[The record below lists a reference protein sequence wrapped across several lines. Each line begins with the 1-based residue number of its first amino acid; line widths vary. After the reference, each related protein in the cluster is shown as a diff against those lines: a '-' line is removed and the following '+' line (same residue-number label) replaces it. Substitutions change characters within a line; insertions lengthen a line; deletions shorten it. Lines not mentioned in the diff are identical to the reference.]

1 MTLPKHSEIVIIG
14 AGIQGLLLAFYLSE
28 RGKKNVLVLDSGYWE
43 GGSSGRNGTHVRGG
57 FSSPEWTGLF
67 QHSIE
72 QWKGLSKRLGR
83 NVMYTPRGCV
93 MISEKE
99 ASRAMLRRAFEHQI
113 GLGIKTEMLTNKRI
127 RSVLPAVDHSRV
139 SGALLIGEGG
149 TTPHHAVMKAA
160 LAGVRERGIQVH
172 YQTTVTG
179 FERTGGRISAV
190 MAGDQRIEA
199 DLTVVAAG
207 GQSDS
212 LAKMAGV
219 EIEAVPFR
227 IEASATEPLRP
238 LIRPVIGLVDRM
250 LYLHQTAR
258 GEIVGGCELKGE
270 SAKNNLKSTAYVL
283 PRYAKH
289 VAEMFPQMRDIR
301 ILRQWSGY
309 LHTAPDGGPVM
320 GPHPDID
327 DLWFTAGWT
336 YGVAG
341 GPGAADF
348 MSKAIVTGEI
358 DSRMSVFSID
368 RFRRGKPC
376 IESSAVIDNAT
387 LTE

>member
-1 MTLPKHSEIVIIG
+1 MTLPSRSEIVIIG

-28 RGKKNVLVLDSGYWE
+28 RGKKDVLVLDSGYWE

-83 NVMYTPRGCV
+83 NVMYTPRGCA
-93 MISEKE
+93 MIAERD
-99 ASRAMLRRAFEHQI
+99 ASREMLERAYDHQKS
-113 GLGIKTEMLTNKRI
+113 LGIKTEMLTEKRLH
-127 RSVLPAVDHSRV
+127 SVLPAVDHSRV
-139 SGALLIGEGG
+139 SGVMLVGDGG

-160 LAGVRERGIQVH
+160 LAAVRERGIQVH
-172 YQTTVTG
+172 YQTKVTG
-179 FERTGGRISAV
+179 FERTGDRISAV
-190 MAGDQRIEA
+190 LVGDHRIEA
-199 DLTVVAAG
+199 DLTVIAAG
-207 GQSDS
+207 GQSTELGV
-212 LAKMAGV
+212 LAGA

-238 LIRPVIGLVDRM
+238 LIHPVIGLVDRM
-250 LYLHQTAR
+250 LYMHQTAR
-258 GEIVGGCELKGE
+258 GEVVGGCELKGE
-270 SAKNNLKSTAYVL
+270 SAKSNLKSTAYIL

-309 LHTAPDGGPVM
+309 LHTAPDGGPQM
-320 GPHPDID
+320 GPHPDVR

-341 GPGAADF
+341 GPGAADL

-358 DSRMSVFSID
+358 DNRMAAFSVD
-368 RFRRGKPC
+368 RFRRGMPC
-376 IESSAVIDNAT
+376 IEASAVIDNAT
-387 LTE
+387 VVE